1 MTKPSQYISHVN
13 NPHFCNAMHP
23 LYTIT
28 TVTTAEYEPLV
39 YIWTSAVKA
48 THHFLSDEDFTF
60 FKSKLISD
68 FFPTVMLYCA
78 RDNNNN
84 IVGFA
89 GTSGSNLEM
98 LFIHNNHRGTG
109 IGKLLLQHAI
119 DTLRITHLDVNE
131 QNTQAVAFYQYL
143 GFKIINR
150 SSVDG
155 MGKPYPLLHM
165 SLV

>member
-13 NPHFCNAMHP
+13 NPHLCNAMHP

-28 TVTTAEYEPLV
+28 TINATEYESLV
-39 YIWTSAVKA
+39 SIWASAVTA
-48 THHFLSDEDFTF
+48 THHFLSDEYFIF

-68 FFPTVMLYCA
+68 FFPAVTLYVA
-78 RDNNNN
+78 RDANNN

-98 LFIHNNHRGTG
+98 LFIHNDHRGTG

-119 DTLRITHLDVNE
+119 DTLRITHVDVNE
-131 QNTQAVAFYQYL
+131 QNTQAVAFYQYI